1 MLDDA
6 QITAALRATLG
17 RIDVPPVAL
26 AAIHTRMARTP
37 RREPRRAGFS
47 FALTAAAAAVAVAIV
62 ALPTMAPGL
71 TQNVEAQ
78 IEAILRWKPPPPA
91 PAAVESAMRSHT
103 ATLAQAQARVNFKIV
118 APAGLPKDVVSET
131 VTTVPT
137 GVYSRTTRS
146 WSAGSPAVW
155 FVYRRRGGRSF
166 TLLADRFDPREG
178 PPSKYMFLDEG
189 KRNGREIVKRHD
201 TLRLAKRRSGDE
213 RDGRRGTQCDGDRA
227 YPRGNARNS
236 DSRRLA
242 TAKWEHRKAVSP
254 ALNCQ

>member
-47 FALTAAAAAVAVAIV
+47 FALTAAAAAVAVAVV
-62 ALPTMAPGL
+62 ALPTMAPGV

-118 APAGLPKDVVSET
+118 APAGLPKNVVSET

-146 WSAGSPAVW
+146 WSVGNPAVW
-155 FVYRRRGGRSF
+155 FVYRRRGGASF

-189 KRNGREIVKRHD
+189 KRNGREIVERHD
-201 TLRLAKRRSGDE
+201 TLVWRNGD
-213 RDGRRGTQCDGDRA
+213 QVM
-227 YPRGNARNS
+227 S
-236 DSRRLA
+236 A
-242 TAKWEHRKAVSP
+242 TAGEGLSATEIERIRAAMHGTPIPGVWPPQNGSIEKQYRLP
-254 ALNCQ
+254 